1 MKNVKMILLLVGLLN
16 CFQTFS
22 QKIHRPPNVIIIY
35 IDDMG
40 YGDIS
45 PYNKEI
51 NYTPNFQWLANNGL
65 TLTDFYVSQPVCSA
79 SRTSLVTGCYSNRL
93 GIHGA
98 LFPDSKIGL
107 NPDETTIADLLKA
120 KGYATKAIGKWHVGS
135 RKEFLPTKQGF
146 DEYYGIPYSND
157 MWYKSHSG
165 RSFPPL
171 PIIENESTIDTV
183 IEQSWF
189 TQRFTEKALD
199 FIDRKKSAP
208 FFLYLAHPMP
218 HVPIYVS
225 EKFKG
230 KSGKGLY
237 ADVIMELDWSVGE
250 VINKLKQLK
259 LEENTLLIVASDNG
273 PWLPFGNHAGVTN
286 GLRESKGSSW
296 EGGVR
301 VPCMIYWKGKLK
313 KGVSVNTTLMT
324 IDILPTI
331 ASLVKA
337 PLPDKKIDGI
347 NIWSYIEKP
356 NQLKEI
362 ERPLFIYYNTNE
374 LQAMRWKNWKLYFPH
389 TYNSI
394 EGQTPGKDGK
404 RGQTNQTKLHA
415 IELYDL
421 SNDKSEKTNLATQ
434 YPDIVKKMNAMAD
447 EMRIK
452 LGDSLK
458 GIKGTENR
466 EPGRVAD

>member
-1 MKNVKMILLLVGLLN
+1 MKKIKMVLTCLLI
-16 CFQTFS
+16 CSQSFS

-45 PYNKEI
+45 PYNKNI
-51 NYTPNFQWLANNGL
+51 NYTPNFQWLAKNGL

-79 SRTSLVTGCYSNRL
+79 SRTSLLTGCYSNRL

-107 NPDETTIADLLKA
+107 NPEEMTIADMLKE
-120 KGYATKAIGKWHVGS
+120 KGYATAAYGKWHVGS

-146 DEYYGIPYSND
+146 HEYYGIPYSND
-157 MWYKSHSG
+157 MWYKNHSG

-171 PIIENESTIDTV
+171 PVIQNETTIDTV
-183 IEQSWF
+183 IEQTWF

-199 FIDRKKSAP
+199 FIERKKSVP

-218 HVPIYVS
+218 HVPIYAS
-225 EKFKG
+225 EKFSG
-230 KSGKGLY
+230 KTGKGLY
-237 ADVIMELDWSVGE
+237 ADVIAEIDWSVGE
-250 VINKLKQLK
+250 IIKKMNQLK
-259 LEENTLLIVASDNG
+259 IDEHTLLIVASDNG

-301 VPCMIYWKGKLK
+301 VPCILYWKNKLQK
-313 KGVSVNTTLMT
+313 NIKVHTPLMT
-324 IDILPTI
+324 IDLLPTLSFI
-331 ASLVKA
+331 TMSHM
-337 PLPDKKIDGI
+337 PDKTIDGV
-347 NIWSYIEKP
+347 NIWGYLEQP
-356 NQLKEI
+356 NKMEAPD
-362 ERPLFIYYNTNE
+362 RPLFIYYNTNE

-389 TYNSI
+389 TYNSV
-394 EGQTPGKDGK
+394 EGQIPGKDGK
-404 RGQTNQTKLHA
+404 RGQTKQVKIES

-421 SNDKSEKTNLATQ
+421 SKDIGEIINLSSQ
-434 YPDIVKKMNAMAD
+434 HPEIVSMMSAMAD
-447 EMRIK
+447 KIRIK

-458 GIKGTENR
+458 GLKGTENR
-466 EPGRVAD
+466 EPGRVAE

>member
-1 MKNVKMILLLVGLLN
+1 MKRFLYLLALLISGSVLN
-16 CFQTFS
+16 G
-22 QKIHRPPNVIIIY
+22 QKNNRLPNIVIIY

-40 YGDIS
+40 YGDVS

-51 NYTPNFQWLANNGL
+51 YYTPNFEWLSKNGL
-65 TLTDFYVSQPVCSA
+65 TLTDFYVAQPVCSA
-79 SRTSLVTGCYSNRL
+79 SRTALLTGCYSNRL

-107 NPDETTIADLLKA
+107 NPEETTIADMLKS
-120 KGYATKAIGKWHVGS
+120 KGYATSAIGKWHIGS
-135 RKEFLPTKQGF
+135 RKEFLPTRQGF
-146 DEYYGIPYSND
+146 DKYYGIPYSND
-157 MWYKSHSG
+157 MWSKNKPGQSV
-165 RSFPPL
+165 PPL
-171 PIIENESTIDTV
+171 PVIQNETIVDTV

-199 FIDRKKSAP
+199 FITRNKSNP

-237 ADVIMELDWSVGE
+237 ADVIMELDWSVGK

-273 PWLPFGNHAGVTN
+273 PWLPYGNHAGITN
-286 GLRESKGSSW
+286 GLRESKGTVW
-296 EGGVR
+296 EGGIR
-301 VPCMIYWKGKLK
+301 VPCLMYWKNHLK
-313 KGVSVNTTLMT
+313 KNAKINTPLMT

-331 ASLVKA
+331 ASLIHA
-337 PLPDKKIDGI
+337 DLPDRKIDGI
-347 NIWSYIEKP
+347 NIWSYLEMP
-356 NQLKEI
+356 NHFDI
-362 ERPLFIYYNTNE
+362 PDRPLFIYYNTNE

-389 TYNSI
+389 TYNSM
-394 EGQTPGKDGK
+394 EGQIPGNDGK
-404 RGQTNQTKLHA
+404 RSPTKAVKLEA
-415 IELYDL
+415 MELYDL
-421 SNDKSEKTNLATQ
+421 SNDKGEKINLASQ
-434 YPDIVKKMNAMAD
+434 YPDIVNKMNAMAD

-458 GIKGTENR
+458 GIKGKENR
-466 EPGRVAD
+466 EPGNVTE

>member
-1 MKNVKMILLLVGLLN
+1 VKKVKTILSMACLLFFL
-16 CFQTFS
+16 QSFS
-22 QKIHRPPNVIIIY
+22 QKMHKPPNVIIIY

-40 YGDIS
+40 YGDVS
-45 PYNKEI
+45 PYNDKI
-51 NYTPNFQWLANNGL
+51 DYTPNFQWLANNGL

-79 SRTSLVTGCYSNRL
+79 SRTSLLTGCYSNRL

-107 NPDETTIADLLKA
+107 NPDEMTIADMLKE
-120 KGYATKAIGKWHVGS
+120 KGYATAAYGKWHVGN

-157 MWYKSHSG
+157 MWYKNTT

-171 PIIENESTIDTV
+171 PIIQNETIIDTV

-189 TQRFTEKALD
+189 TPRFTEKALD
-199 FIDRKKSAP
+199 FITANKSKP

-218 HVPIYVS
+218 HVPIS
-225 EKFKG
+225 ASPKFKG

-237 ADVIMELDWSVGE
+237 ADVIMELDWSVGK

-273 PWLPFGNHAGVTN
+273 PWLPYGNHGGITN

-301 VPCMIYWKGKLK
+301 TPCLMYWKNHLK
-313 KGVSVNTTLMT
+313 KNIKVNTPVMN

-331 ASLVKA
+331 ASLVHA
-337 PLPDKKIDGI
+337 DLPGKKIDGI
-347 NIWSYIEKP
+347 NIWSYLQMP
-356 NQLKEI
+356 NHFDTH
-362 ERPLFIYYNTNE
+362 ERALFIYYNINE
-374 LQAMRWKNWKLYFPH
+374 LQAMRWENWKLYFPH
-389 TYNSI
+389 TYISM
-394 EGQTPGKDGK
+394 EGQTPGNDGQ
-404 RGQTNQTKLHA
+404 RGQTKPVKLETM
-415 IELYDL
+415 ELYDL
-421 SNDKSEKTNLATQ
+421 SNDKGEKINLAALH
-434 YPDIVKKMNAMAD
+434 PDIVKKMNAMAD

-458 GIKGTENR
+458 SIKGTENR
-466 EPGRVAD
+466 EPGRVAE

>member
-1 MKNVKMILLLVGLLN
+1 MKKVKMILLLVCLLI
-16 CFQTFS
+16 CFQSNS
-22 QKIHRPPNVIIIY
+22 QKIHRPPNIIIVY

-40 YGDIS
+40 YGDVS
-45 PYNKEI
+45 PYNNKI
-51 NYTPNFQWLANNGL
+51 DYTPNFQWLATNGL

-79 SRTSLVTGCYSNRL
+79 SRTSLLTGCYSNRL

-107 NPDETTIADLLKA
+107 NPDELTIADMLKE
-120 KGYATKAIGKWHVGS
+120 KGYATAAYGKWHIGS

-157 MWYKSHSG
+157 MWYKNTT
-165 RSFPPL
+165 RSFPSL
-171 PIIENESTIDTV
+171 PIIQNETVVDTV

-199 FIDRKKSAP
+199 FIERKKSAP

-218 HVPIYVS
+218 HVPIS
-225 EKFKG
+225 ASQKFVG

-237 ADVIMELDWSVGE
+237 ADVIMELDWSIGE
-250 VINKLKQLK
+250 IIKILKQDK

-273 PWLPFGNHAGVTN
+273 PWLPYGNHGGVTN
-286 GLRESKGSSW
+286 GLRESKGSAW

-301 VPCMIYWKGKLK
+301 TPCLIYWKNHLK
-313 KGVSVNTTLMT
+313 MNVKVNTPLMT

-331 ASLVKA
+331 ASLINA
-337 PLPDKKIDGI
+337 DLPEKKIDGI
-347 NIWSYIEKP
+347 NIWSYLNMP
-356 NQLKEI
+356 NHFDTP

-374 LQAMRWKNWKLYFPH
+374 LQSMRWKNWKLYFPH
-389 TYNSI
+389 AYNSM
-394 EGQTPGKDGK
+394 EGIVPGNDGK
-404 RGQTNQTKLHA
+404 RVPTKAVKLEA
-415 IELYDL
+415 MELYDL
-421 SNDKSEKTNLATQ
+421 SNDNGEKINLASR
-434 YPDIVKKMNAMAD
+434 YPDIVSKMNAMAD

-466 EPGRVAD
+466 EPGKAID

>member
-1 MKNVKMILLLVGLLN
+1 VKAIQNILLLVSLLVYSLS
-16 CFQTFS
+16 FS
-22 QKIHRPPNVIIIY
+22 QNTKRLPNVVIIY

-40 YGDIS
+40 YGDVS

-51 NYTPNFQWLANNGL
+51 NYTPNFQWLASNGL

-79 SRTSLVTGCYSNRL
+79 SRTSLLTGCYSNRL

-107 NPDETTIADLLKA
+107 NPEEITIADMLKA

-157 MWYKSHSG
+157 MWPRNSSG
-165 RSFPPL
+165 RVFPSLPL
-171 PIIENESTIDTV
+171 IENETVIDT
-183 IEQSWF
+183 ITEQSWF

-199 FIDRKKSAP
+199 FISDNKSKP

-250 VINKLKQLK
+250 IINKLKQLK

-286 GLRESKGSSW
+286 G
-296 EGGVR
+296 
-301 VPCMIYWKGKLK
+301 
-313 KGVSVNTTLMT
+313 
-324 IDILPTI
+324 
-331 ASLVKA
+331 
-337 PLPDKKIDGI
+337 
-347 NIWSYIEKP
+347 
-356 NQLKEI
+356 
-362 ERPLFIYYNTNE
+362 
-374 LQAMRWKNWKLYFPH
+374 
-389 TYNSI
+389 
-394 EGQTPGKDGK
+394 
-404 RGQTNQTKLHA
+404 
-415 IELYDL
+415 
-421 SNDKSEKTNLATQ
+421 
-434 YPDIVKKMNAMAD
+434 
-447 EMRIK
+447 
-452 LGDSLK
+452 
-458 GIKGTENR
+458 
-466 EPGRVAD
+466 

>member
-1 MKNVKMILLLVGLLN
+1 MKRYIHLLIVL
-16 CFQTFS
+16 FS
-22 QKIHRPPNVIIIY
+22 VTIVQAQQSNRLPNIIIIY

-51 NYTPNFQWLANNGL
+51 TYTPNFQWLAQNGL
-65 TLTDFYVSQPVCSA
+65 MFTDFYVSQAVCSA
-79 SRTSLVTGCYSNRL
+79 SRTSLLTGCYSNRL

-107 NPDETTIADLLKA
+107 NPNETTIADMLKT
-120 KGYATKAIGKWHVGS
+120 KDYTTKAIGKWHLGD
-135 RKEFLPTKQGF
+135 RKEFLPTRQGF

-157 MWYKSHSG
+157 MWYKNISG
-165 RSFPPL
+165 RKFPPL
-171 PIIENESTIDTV
+171 PLIENEKTIDT
-183 IEQSWF
+183 ISEQSWF
-189 TQRFTEKALD
+189 TQRFTEKAID
-199 FIDRKKSAP
+199 FISSNKSKP

-218 HVPIYVS
+218 HIPIYVS
-225 EKFKG
+225 EKFKD

-250 VINKLKQLK
+250 IINTLKKYK

-296 EGGVR
+296 DGGVR
-301 VPCMIYWKGKLK
+301 VPCLMYWKGKLK
-313 KGVSVNTTLMT
+313 KNVHVNTPLMT

-331 ASLVKA
+331 ASLIHA

-347 NIWSYIEKP
+347 NIWPILTKP
-356 NQLKEI
+356 NQVKNL
-362 ERPLFIYYNTNE
+362 ERPLFIYYNTSE

-389 TYNSI
+389 TYISI
-394 EGQTPGKDGK
+394 EGQVPGNDGK
-404 RGQTNQTKLHA
+404 RGRTKNVKLEA
-415 IELYDL
+415 MELYDL
-421 SNDKSEKTNLATQ
+421 SNDKGEKIDLAAQ
-434 YPDIVKKMNAMAD
+434 FPDIVSKMNAMAD
-447 EMRIK
+447 EMRKK

-458 GIKGTENR
+458 QIQGEENR
-466 EPGRVAD
+466 EPGRVKE

>member
-1 MKNVKMILLLVGLLN
+1 VKAIQNIVLLVGLLI
-16 CFQTFS
+16 CSQSFS
-22 QKIHRPPNVIIIY
+22 QKTKRLPNVIIIY

-40 YGDIS
+40 YGDVS

-51 NYTPNFQWLANNGL
+51 NYTPNFQWLAINGL

-79 SRTSLVTGCYSNRL
+79 SRTSLLTGCYSNRL

-107 NPDETTIADLLKA
+107 NPEETTIADMLKA

-146 DEYYGIPYSND
+146 DGYYGIPYSND
-157 MWYKSHSG
+157 MWYKNTSG

-171 PIIENESTIDTV
+171 PLIENETVIDT
-183 IEQSWF
+183 ITEQSWF

-199 FIDRKKSAP
+199 FISANQSKP

-273 PWLPFGNHAGVTN
+273 PWSPFGNHAGVTN

-301 VPCMIYWKGKLK
+301 TPCLIYWKNHLK
-313 KGVSVNTTLMT
+313 KNAKVNTPVMN
-324 IDILPTI
+324 IDFLPTI
-331 ASLVKA
+331 ASLVNA
-337 PLPDKKIDGI
+337 DLPSKKIDGA
-347 NIWSYIEKP
+347 NMWSYLDNP
-356 NQLKEI
+356 NVTDI
-362 ERPLFIYYNTNE
+362 PERPLFIYYNTNE
-374 LQAMRWKNWKLYFPH
+374 LQSMRWKNWKLYFPH
-389 TYNSI
+389 TYNSM
-394 EGQTPGKDGK
+394 EGIAPGNDGK
-404 RGQTNQTKLHA
+404 RAPTKA
-415 IELYDL
+415 IKLEALELYDL
-421 SNDKSEKTNLATQ
+421 SIDKGEKKNLAAQ
-434 YPDIVKKMNAMAD
+434 YPDIVNRMNAMAD

-458 GIKGTENR
+458 GIKGSENR
-466 EPGRVAD
+466 EPGKVSD